1 MPFFQ
6 KNFKPIVKNTIEL
19 SEIPL
24 PANPQLFEYPDTFI
38 TESNECINNLKI
50 TYHTYGRYIAGKTK
64 VVWACHALTGNSDIY
79 EWWGGI
85 FGKNSLFNPDEY
97 YIVCANVIGSC
108 YGTSGPDS
116 LDDHGNLL
124 LNRFPFITTRDMAN
138 AHELLRE
145 KLGVR
150 SIHTLIGASLGGQQA
165 MEWSIINP
173 DIIENLILIATNARH
188 SAFGIAF
195 NESQRLAIYS
205 DATFGKGTIDDAKDG
220 LKVARSIAM
229 LSYRS
234 YAGYGLTQTNSGNDT
249 LDDFL
254 ASSYQAYQGKK
265 LADRFNA
272 YSYITLSKAMDS
284 HNVGRN
290 RESIESALS
299 KIKAKTLVV
308 GIDSDNLFPVSE
320 QKFLKELIPSAK
332 FATISS
338 DFGHD
343 GFLVENEQLVTI
355 ISDFLFNQ
363 FKKHLPTTFKRL
375 TN

>member
-6 KNFKPIVKNTIEL
+6 NNFKSVVGNTKEYL
-19 SEIPL
+19 EVSL
-24 PANPQLFEYPDTFI
+24 PQNPQLFEYNQPFI
-38 TESNECINNLKI
+38 TEGKETIDDLKI

-64 VVWACHALTGNSDIY
+64 VVWACHALTGNSDVY
-79 EWWGGI
+79 DWWSGI
-85 FGKNSLFNPDEY
+85 FGENSLFNPDEY

-108 YGTSGPDS
+108 YGTTGPDA
-116 LDDHGNLL
+116 LDKEGKPF

-138 AHELLRE
+138 AHELLRK
-145 KLGVR
+145 KLGIT
-150 SIHTLIGASLGGQQA
+150 SIYTLIGASLGGQQA
-165 MEWSIINP
+165 LEWSIKNP
-173 DIIENLILIATNARH
+173 ELIENLILIATNARH

-205 DATFGKGTIDDAKDG
+205 DSTYAKGSIEDAKEG

-234 YAGYGLTQTNSGNDT
+234 YAGYGLTQTNAGNDT
-249 LDDFL
+249 LDGFL

-290 RESIESALS
+290 KESIESALAT
-299 KIKAKTLVV
+299 IKAKTLVV

-320 QKFLKELIPSAK
+320 QKYLKESIHSAK

-363 FKKHLPTTFKRL
+363 FKKYSPTTFKRL